1 MADGLLS
8 GLSPLS
14 PFSVRA
20 DGGGEVRLE
29 SDTAGG
35 RGERPAALTAE
46 PGTGAHNQRGC
57 PVSVI
62 FIGENLYGRGDTLMR
77 NRNTPQDASAP
88 VPVCPDA
95 GRRLGRST
103 AATDAA
109 ELSEPNPFHSG
120 RSMSTEYRNFL
131 ALSYEEL
138 EELNLKAKEQRR
150 KRVATEEIKEE
161 RLKLLTDQK
170 SIKAVTVLF
179 SDLEGRLHMLDYDKK
194 FLLKSYENLTF
205 DGSSIRGFTA
215 QKESDLRLGIDWSAF
230 YFAPADV
237 FGAGKVLVFGD
248 VIDKDGTPYGGDT
261 RGLLKTFAKQQYDKC
276 RYTLNAANEIEGF
289 LFAGV
294 DAERNFPTTGKFDY
308 VNTGGYYHSLPGDP
322 LRTFID
328 TTAEVQRAMGF
339 ENEKDHPEV
348 APSQFEINYSYGEVV
363 AAADQI
369 QLYKLICRQ
378 AATRMG
384 LTASFLPKPVVGVNG
399 SGMHTNVSISK
410 DGKNLF
416 WDPTGQEKLSS
427 TGWEFVDRI
436 LTHGNDI
443 CLLLNSSVNSYRRL
457 DPHFEA
463 PNQIK
468 ASAVDRGSMVRIP
481 IGNERSMRVE
491 VRSVAPD
498 SNPYLVMLAVFQTG
512 IEGQTSSVANLRQ
525 AERYLPDNIYTAIED
540 FRAAEWTTRLL
551 GEDVKGRYADLK
563 QASADRCPR
572 LLGTFVKPSEVQFHH
587 EVYNQ
592 FLWNQF

>member
-1 MADGLLS
+1 
-8 GLSPLS
+8 
-14 PFSVRA
+14 
-20 DGGGEVRLE
+20 
-29 SDTAGG
+29 
-35 RGERPAALTAE
+35 
-46 PGTGAHNQRGC
+46 
-57 PVSVI
+57 
-62 FIGENLYGRGDTLMR
+62 
-77 NRNTPQDASAP
+77 
-88 VPVCPDA
+88 
-95 GRRLGRST
+95 
-103 AATDAA
+103 
-109 ELSEPNPFHSG
+109 
-120 RSMSTEYRNFL
+120 MSTDYRSFQ
-131 ALSYEEL
+131 ALSYDEL
-138 EELNLKAKEQRR
+138 EEFNLKAKEQRR
-150 KRVATEEIKEE
+150 KRVAPDKIQEE
-161 RLKLLTDQK
+161 RLKYLTDSK
-170 SIKAVTVLF
+170 GVKAVTVLF
-179 SDLEGRLHMLDYDKK
+179 CDLEGRLHMLDYDKK
-194 FLLKSYENLTF
+194 FLLKAYENLTF

-230 YFAPADV
+230 YYAPADI

-261 RGLLKTFAKQQYDKC
+261 RGLLKTFAKEQFAKNKF
-276 RYTLNAANEIEGF
+276 TLNAANEIEGF

-294 DAERNFPTTGKFDY
+294 DAERTFGATCKFDY

-328 TTAEVQRAMGF
+328 TVAEVQRAMGF

-348 APSQFEINYSYGEVV
+348 APSQFEINYGYGEVV

-369 QLYKLICRQ
+369 QLYKLVCRQ
-378 AATRMG
+378 VATRLGM
-384 LTASFLPKPVVGVNG
+384 TASFLPKPVVGVNG

-416 WDPTGQEKLSS
+416 WDPKGEEKLSA
-427 TGWEFVDRI
+427 TGWAFVDRI

-443 CLLLNSSVNSYRRL
+443 CLMLNSSVNAFRRL

-468 ASAVDRGSMVRIP
+468 ASAVDRGSMIRIP

-498 SNPYLVMLAVFQTG
+498 SNPYLVMLSVFKTG
-512 IEGQTSSVANLRQ
+512 IEGETSKTKNLRQ
-525 AERYLPDNIYTAIED
+525 AERYLPDNIYTAIEN
-540 FRAAEWTTRLL
+540 FRNAAWTTKLL
-551 GEDVKGRYADLK
+551 GADVKGRYADLK

-572 LLGTFVKPSEVQFHH
+572 LLGTFVKPQEVQFHH